1 MPSFKMSLSNLF
13 IKFWK
18 FLVLYLGCGC
28 IWLLILRHK
37 WLQVTSY
44 PMPMNKKLEYKDN
57 QKYIPKSWERSVKR
71 KSNHNFIRVIK
82 NHLLINTFYVC
93 APNLCENSLMAIPSS
108 SLRERLFIEISS
120 AILWCRPGYF
130 NFFNVGILGI
140 IHIICSVHWSRF

>member
-44 PMPMNKKLEYKDN
+44 PMPMNKKFEYKDH

-82 NHLLINTFYVC
+82 NHLLTLSMHAVQIFVKI
-93 APNLCENSLMAIPSS
+93 LWWRFLVRHWENVS
-108 SLRERLFIEISS
+108 SLKLAVQFYG
-120 AILWCRPGYF
+120 AD
-130 NFFNVGILGI
+130 LGI
-140 IHIICSVHWSRF
+140 STFSMSVY